1 MNAPHHHIK
10 PLQPTAEM
18 ADDCPVCYDKFTAQ
32 VRKPVE
38 CPYCDFAACNVC
50 SKKYLTDGILDAH
63 CMSCKRAWNDEF
75 LDLNFTKAFRTGPWK
90 KHREKVLMERELSIL
105 PTRQLRVEATFK
117 MREQEKKMAEFE
129 VEQAKLNERKHQIE
143 RLRIRYEAESQG
155 RPPPAWTL
163 DAKGKKEIEK
173 TKFVMKCPDAECRGF
188 LSTAYKCGTCQR
200 YACSDCL
207 EIKGKD
213 KDTEHTCSEE
223 RKASVTLI
231 LKESR
236 ACPKCGERI
245 SKIDGCSQ
253 MFCTEC
259 HAAFD
264 WNTGQLVNGVIH
276 NPHYYEF
283 LRKQGNGVAPRN
295 AGDVP
300 CGGVPTYYQLEH
312 ASRYMTGNQKT
323 MLRAIHRVT
332 AEIQDYE
339 LRRFQGNFNVE
350 DNGDLGVKYLM
361 REIEKE
367 EMQKELVKRE
377 TKRLKHLAIRAV
389 LELFLNT
396 SIMMLNN
403 LASHPPKSDEA
414 QQIFEEFVNLKHYVN
429 DSLLQVSRMKSCSV
443 PQIGR
448 NNEALNWHWSAFNK
462 AAPKS
467 KKVVASTAVVAQPAV
482 LASDSE
488 SDSEVE
494 SVS

>member
-1 MNAPHHHIK
+1 MNALNTMSS
-10 PLQPTAEM
+10 LQPIVEM
-18 ADDCPVCYDKFTAQ
+18 TTDCPVCYDTFTAHL
-32 VRKPVE
+32 RKPVH
-38 CPYCDFAACNVC
+38 CPYCDFAACNIC

-90 KHREKVLMERELSIL
+90 KHREKVLMERELAIL
-105 PTRQLRVEATFK
+105 PTRQLRVEATHKLRIEWDK
-117 MREQEKKMAEFE
+117 MQELD
-129 VEQAKLNERKHQIE
+129 VEQAKLDARKHQIQ
-143 RLRIRYEAESQG
+143 RLCARYQAESEG

-163 DAKGKKEIEK
+163 DGGGKKEVEK

-207 EIKGKD
+207 EIKGKE
-213 KDTEHTCSEE
+213 KDAEHTCSEE
-223 RKASVTLI
+223 RKASVSLI

-245 SKIDGCSQ
+245 SKVSGCDQ
-253 MFCTEC
+253 MYCTEC
-259 HAAFD
+259 NTAFS
-264 WNTGQLVNGVIH
+264 WLTGQLVNGVIH

-312 ASRYMTGNQKT
+312 ASRYMNGEQKKL
-323 MLRAIHRVT
+323 LRAIHRVA

-339 LRRFQGNFNVE
+339 LQRYQGHFNVE

-377 TKRLKHLAIRAV
+377 TKRLKHVAIRAV
-389 LELFLNT
+389 LEMFLNT

-403 LASHPPKSDEA
+403 IASHPPKADEA
-414 QQIFEEFVNLKHYVN
+414 QHMFEEFHNLKHYVN

-448 NNEALNWHWSAFNK
+448 NNEPMNWSWSAFNK
-462 AAPKS
+462 AAPKP

-482 LASDSE
+482 LESDSE
-488 SDSEVE
+488 SDSEIE
-494 SVS
+494 SVT